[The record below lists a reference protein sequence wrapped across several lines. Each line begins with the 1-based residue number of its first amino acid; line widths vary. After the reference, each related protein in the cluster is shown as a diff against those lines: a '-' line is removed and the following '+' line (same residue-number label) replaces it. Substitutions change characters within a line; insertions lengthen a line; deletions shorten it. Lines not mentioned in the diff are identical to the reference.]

1 MVDVYASEEEQV
13 AAIKKW
19 WKENGTSVILGIVI
33 GSAALFGW
41 RFWQGQITAKGEQA
55 SMIYSQL
62 EQQIAGQ
69 KSEDAAITG
78 KQLMQDYPETP
89 YASFAGLLLAKVA
102 VDAQDI
108 EAADNYLG
116 WVIDNG
122 NPEELVQIAI
132 MRSAR
137 LSLDN
142 DNADSAWALIAT
154 MNDASSLSSY
164 HELKGD
170 ILLAQGKQDEAKN
183 AYLQATALNPS
194 GSGGNSIL
202 SLKMDDLG
210 R

>member
-41 RFWQGQITAKGEQA
+41 RAWQGQISAKGEQA

-62 EQQIAGQ
+62 EQQLSGS
-69 KSEDAAITG
+69 KSEDAMLTG
-78 KQLMQDYPETP
+78 KQLMQDFPGTP
-89 YASFAGLLLAKVA
+89 YASFAGLKLAKVA
-102 VDAQDI
+102 VEAQDT
-108 EAADNYLG
+108 ETAGNYLR
-116 WVIDNG
+116 WVIENG
-122 NPEELVQIAI
+122 NPEELVQTAT
-132 MRSAR
+132 MRLAR
-137 LSLDN
+137 LNLSG
-142 DNADSAWALIAT
+142 DNADSAWALISTIDKTSTLA
-154 MNDASSLSSY
+154 SY

-183 AYLQATALNPS
+183 AYLQATALNPAGP
-194 GSGGNSIL
+194 GSNSFL
-202 SLKMDDLG
+202 DMKMDDLG